1 MLDRMLASQKRRPK
15 ARPYQ
20 IQSCVEVKAH
30 WDEGRLKVLLTQSTG
45 AGKTTTA
52 GYLIADELEEVP
64 NAKVIVV
71 TDRKKLTRQFAHRM
85 ESDFGIPCGIE
96 MASEGHEGEQC
107 ISATVQTLSTRIK
120 QGKFHPEEAT
130 LLVFDE
136 AHLALGAGFQSVA
149 SHFIKAKIVGLT
161 ATPIASQQR
170 DLLEFFDAKVEPI
183 ALKEL
188 IEQKYLA
195 PIKVKN
201 FPIHIRLK
209 ASSKNAD
216 FKDEDISHAI
226 DPYLESCADA
236 LVEIGAKRCSI
247 AFLPLI
253 KTSQKFAAM
262 LNERGHTTEHVDG
275 EMEERAVNDALKR
288 LEMGTTK
295 CLTCSMILSVGVDC
309 KPVNLILSLRPTK
322 SWTLFVQQIGRGTRT
337 FDPAKD
343 GPEGTLWPLKEDL
356 LVCDPLWLTD
366 NHNLLQRPATLFA
379 KNEEEAKVMD
389 EKLKKGG
396 DLLEAFG
403 SMVNEREEALKKRLE
418 AMAQRKSREVDA
430 MEFFSQIGRLDL
442 AEYEPMARWEREDLT
457 EGQRSFLLKN
467 GFDIS
472 SLEGKGRGFASKV
485 VDSIIQRTKAGL
497 CTVKQGKFAASLG
510 HPDPFNR
517 SFQDIGNFI
526 TQTKAGHDCFA
537 GMPNL

>member
-1 MLDRMLASQKRRPK
+1 MLDRMLTSTKRRPK

-20 IQSCVEVKAH
+20 TQSCVEVKAH
-30 WDEGRLKVLLTQSTG
+30 WAEGRLKVLLVQSTG

-52 GYLIADELEEVP
+52 GLMIADEYEAGGKIL
-64 NAKVIVV
+64 IV
-71 TDRKKLTRQFAHRM
+71 TDRKKLTRQFAHRT
-85 ESDFGIPCGIE
+85 EQDFGIPCGIE

-107 ISATVQTLSTRIK
+107 ISCTVQTITSRIK
-120 QGKFHPEEAT
+120 QGKFHAEEFT

-136 AHLALGAGFQSVA
+136 AHLALGAGFQAVA
-149 SHFIKAKIVGLT
+149 SHFSKARVLGLT
-161 ATPIASQQR
+161 ATPIASQQK
-170 DLLEFFDAKVEPI
+170 DLLTFFDAKVEPI
-183 ALKEL
+183 SLKEL

-195 PIKVKN
+195 PIRVKN
-201 FPIHIRLK
+201 FPIHIRLE

-236 LVEIGAKRCSI
+236 LVEIGAKRCAI

-253 KTSQKFAAM
+253 KTSRKFAAM

-275 EMEERAVNDALKR
+275 EMEEREVNDALKR

-295 CLTCSMILSVGVDC
+295 CLTCSMILAVGVDV

-343 GPEGTLWPLKEDL
+343 GPEGTLWPLKDDL

-379 KNEEEAKVMD
+379 KNEEEARVMD
-389 EKLKKGG
+389 KKLEKGG

-430 MEFFSQIGRLDL
+430 MEFFSQIGRIDL

-472 SLEGKGRGFASKV
+472 TLQGKGRGFASKL
-485 VDSIIQRTKAGL
+485 VDSIIQRTKDGL
-497 CTVKQGKFAASLG
+497 STTKQALWASELG
-510 HPDPFNR
+510 MADAWSR
-517 SFQDIGNFI
+517 SFTDVSEFI
-526 TQTKAGHDCFA
+526 SQKRAGKDPYA